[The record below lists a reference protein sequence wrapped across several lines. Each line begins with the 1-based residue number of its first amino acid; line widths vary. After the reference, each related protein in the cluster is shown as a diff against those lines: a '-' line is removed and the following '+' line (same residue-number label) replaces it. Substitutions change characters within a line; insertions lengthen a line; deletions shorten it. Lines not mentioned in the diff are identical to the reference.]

1 MTTDLTIAVEIDS
14 TRDAASEPP
23 VVTVYTAGTACVQC
37 ALTEKVLAELG
48 IPFVECDITRDE
60 NLAARAYVMGD
71 LGYTRAPVVVV
82 DEHDHWSGFQ
92 PGELKRV
99 AAHLRSR
106 P

>member
-1 MTTDLTIAVEIDS
+1 MTTDLAIAVEIDS
-14 TRDAASEPP
+14 TRDAASEQP
-23 VVTVYTAGTACVQC
+23 VVTVYWW
-37 ALTEKVLAELG
+37 KVLAELG

>member
-1 MTTDLTIAVEIDS
+1 MTTDFAIPVEMDL

-60 NLAARAYVMGD
+60 NLAARDYVMGD

-92 PGELKRV
+92 PGELKRL
-99 AAHLRSR
+99 ASHLGKL
-106 P
+106 